1 MGEPIVI
8 LRLKAK
14 RAEIVREIDRL
25 QATLAAHGADLL
37 HIEAAIAIC
46 AGKPLYEPQ
55 RRKRL
60 FQRGEL
66 GKLVFAALRRS
77 ERPLSTVEII
87 ALVSPDA
94 ERKAA
99 LKSVGKWAK
108 RRQPRAHVFVASAA
122 RGQTLR
128 FAHPTRHRFRRPYP
142 GVGGTWTQ
150 GSSLYSY
157 VWHSPRPHWR
167 TTETRLIVRMT
178 MT

>member
-25 QATLAAHGADLL
+25 QAIIEAHGADLL

-46 AGKPLYEPQ
+46 AGKPFYEPQ

-60 FQRGEL
+60 FQRGEI
-66 GKLVFAALRRS
+66 GQLVFAALRRT
-77 ERPLSTVEII
+77 ERPLSTVEIV

-99 LKSVGKWAK
+99 IKTVGKSLAK
-108 RRQPRAHVFVASAA
+108 FRQRGDVLGERRGNITWWRLPVA
-122 RGQTLR
+122 
-128 FAHPTRHRFRRPYP
+128 
-142 GVGGTWTQ
+142 
-150 GSSLYSY
+150 
-157 VWHSPRPHWR
+157 
-167 TTETRLIVRMT
+167 EM
-178 MT
+178 

>member
-46 AGKPLYEPQ
+46 AGKPLHEPQ

-66 GKLVFAALRRS
+66 GRMVFAALRRS

-94 ERKAA
+94 DRKAA
-99 LKSVGKWAK
+99 IKSVGKSLAK
-108 RRQPRAHVFVASAA
+108 YRQ
-122 RGQTLR
+122 RGDVLGERKGNMTWWWL
-128 FAHPTRHRFRRPYP
+128 P
-142 GVGGTWTQ
+142 G
-150 GSSLYSY
+150 
-157 VWHSPRPHWR
+157 
-167 TTETRLIVRMT
+167 
-178 MT
+178 

>member
-66 GKLVFAALRRS
+66 GKMVFAALRRS
-77 ERPLSTVEII
+77 ERPLSTVEIV
-87 ALVSPDA
+87 ALVSSDA
-94 ERKAA
+94 DRKAA
-99 LKSVGKWAK
+99 LKTIGKTLAK
-108 RRQPRAHVFVASAA
+108 FRQ
-122 RGQTLR
+122 RGDVLGERKGNMTWWRL
-128 FAHPTRHRFRRPYP
+128 PTP
-142 GVGGTWTQ
+142 
-150 GSSLYSY
+150 
-157 VWHSPRPHWR
+157 
-167 TTETRLIVRMT
+167 
-178 MT
+178 

>member
-1 MGEPIVI
+1 MGQPIVI

-77 ERPLSTVEII
+77 ERPLSTVEIV

-94 ERKAA
+94 ERKVAI
-99 LKSVGKWAK
+99 KSVGKALAK
-108 RRQPRAHVFVASAA
+108 YRQ
-122 RGQTLR
+122 RGDVRGERKGNMTWWRL
-128 FAHPTRHRFRRPYP
+128 P
-142 GVGGTWTQ
+142 G
-150 GSSLYSY
+150 
-157 VWHSPRPHWR
+157 
-167 TTETRLIVRMT
+167 
-178 MT
+178 

>member
-66 GKLVFAALRRS
+66 GRMVFAALRRS
-77 ERPLSTVEII
+77 ERPLSTVEIV
-87 ALVSPDA
+87 ALVSPER

-99 LKSVGKWAK
+99 LKAIGKSLAK
-108 RRQPRAHVFVASAA
+108 FRQ
-122 RGQTLR
+122 RGDVLGER
-128 FAHPTRHRFRRPYP
+128 K
-142 GVGGTWTQ
+142 GNMTW
-150 GSSLYSY
+150 
-157 VWHSPRPHWR
+157 WR
-167 TTETRLIVRMT
+167 LP
-178 MT
+178 